1 MAIIDRI
8 KIEARLFKNRKEER
22 WIDLFILLEEV
33 VHFSACALPVCVR
46 TRTGRQA
53 DRWSK
58 RWETFRLKFA
68 YGRCII
74 IVDTFYS
81 SFLKGRCY
89 MQTQIK
95 KWGNS
100 LALRIPKLLAL
111 DANLKQNKMV
121 ELSIDKDSIII
132 TPIGEKE
139 YSLEKLLKGV
149 TKSNLH
155 GEFNTGASVGK
166 EN

>member
-1 MAIIDRI
+1 
-8 KIEARLFKNRKEER
+8 
-22 WIDLFILLEEV
+22 
-33 VHFSACALPVCVR
+33 
-46 TRTGRQA
+46 
-53 DRWSK
+53 
-58 RWETFRLKFA
+58 
-68 YGRCII
+68 
-74 IVDTFYS
+74 
-81 SFLKGRCY
+81 

-111 DANLKQNKMV
+111 GANLKQNKLV

-155 GEFNTGASVGK
+155 GEFNTGAPVGK
-166 EN
+166 ENW